1 MDKYRQLS
9 ENNLKNNLGY
19 TLIKWVKKVHDKKG
33 YKK

>member
-9 ENNLKNNLGY
+9 EDNPKNDLGY
-19 TLIKWVKKVHDKKG
+19 ALIKWVKKVHDKKG